1 MSLTAGPIPVY
12 LLTGFLGSGKTT
24 LLSRLVRSPQFADT
38 AVIINEFGEIG
49 LDHMLVGKADDT
61 DVVLL
66 DSGCLCC
73 AATSSLQDTL
83 ESLYYRRQRK
93 EIPAFTRVVVET
105 SGLADPCPVINT
117 LAADP
122 LIARHYRFGGVV
134 ATVDALHGMATLH
147 AYREASTQIAI
158 ADRIALT
165 KTDLAEVSGIEA
177 LRAVLQEY
185 NASAPVRA
193 VSPDTVDE
201 DAPALFHGL
210 QPEHLDAAVLAA
222 ARPLAASPLAHV
234 LRYGIVSYAFR
245 QEAPVSW
252 EAYAHWTRH
261 MQRHV
266 GERLLRAKGV
276 LAWSDGTVRAVHGVR
291 HVFSTPEIVALPDG
305 ADRSGAMILIVQD
318 MSAQEI
324 DEVVRP
330 LLLDRTG
337 R

>member
-1 MSLTAGPIPVY
+1 MAVTAAGPLPVY

-24 LLSRLVRSPQFADT
+24 LLSRLVRSPRFADT

-49 LDHMLVGKADDT
+49 LDHMLVGRADDS

-83 ESLYYRRQRK
+83 ESLYYRRQRG

-134 ATVDALHGMATLH
+134 ATADALHGMVTLD

-165 KTDLAEVSGIEA
+165 KTDLADEAAIEA
-177 LRAVLQEY
+177 LRSALRGY
-185 NASAPVRA
+185 NASAPIRA

-201 DAPALFHGL
+201 DAPALFDGL
-210 QPEHLDAAVLAA
+210 RPEHLDAAVLTAA
-222 ARPLAASPLAHV
+222 APLAAGPLAHV
-234 LRYGIVSYAFR
+234 LRYGIVSYAFPQSR
-245 QEAPVSW
+245 PVGW
-252 EAYAHWTRH
+252 EDYARWTRH
-261 MQRHV
+261 MQRHI
-266 GERLLRAKGV
+266 GDRLLRAKG
-276 LAWSDGTVRAVHGVR
+276 LLRWTDGTLRAVHGVR
-291 HVFSTPEIVALPDG
+291 HVFATPEPVTVPEG
-305 ADRSGAMILIVQD
+305 VWQKGAMVLIVQD
-318 MSAQEI
+318 LSSEDV
-324 DEVVRP
+324 DEAMRP
-330 LLLDRTG
+330 LDL
-337 R
+337 

>member
-1 MSLTAGPIPVY
+1 MAVTAAGPLPVY

-24 LLSRLVRSPQFADT
+24 LLSRLVRSPRFADT

-49 LDHMLVGKADDT
+49 LDHMLVGRADDS

-83 ESLYYRRQRK
+83 ESLYYRRQRG

-134 ATVDALHGMATLH
+134 ATADALHGMVTLD

-165 KTDLAEVSGIEA
+165 KTDLADGTAIEA
-177 LRAVLQEY
+177 LRSALRGY
-185 NASAPVRA
+185 NASAPIRA

-201 DAPALFHGL
+201 DAPALFDGL
-210 QPEHLDAAVLAA
+210 RPEHLDAAALTAA
-222 ARPLAASPLAHV
+222 APHAAGPLAHV
-234 LRYGIVSYAFR
+234 LRYGIVSYAFPQSR
-245 QEAPVSW
+245 PVGW
-252 EAYAHWTRH
+252 EDYARWTRY
-261 MQRHV
+261 MQRQI
-266 GERLLRAKGV
+266 GDRLLRAKG
-276 LAWSDGTVRAVHGVR
+276 LLRWTDGTLRAVHGVR
-291 HVFSTPEIVALPDG
+291 HVFATPEPVVLPEG
-305 ADRSGAMILIVQD
+305 AVQTGAMVLIVQD
-318 MSAQEI
+318 LSA
-324 DEVVRP
+324 DEVDEAMRP
-330 LLLDRTG
+330 LDL
-337 R
+337 

>member
-1 MSLTAGPIPVY
+1 MTVTAAGPLPVY

-24 LLSRLVRSPQFADT
+24 LLSRLVRSPRFADT

-49 LDHMLVGKADDT
+49 LDHMLVGRADDS

-83 ESLYYRRQRK
+83 ESLYYRRQRG

-134 ATVDALHGMATLH
+134 ATADALHGMVTLD

-165 KTDLAEVSGIEA
+165 KTDLADEAAIEA
-177 LRAVLQEY
+177 LRSALRGY
-185 NASAPVRA
+185 NASAPIRA

-201 DAPALFHGL
+201 DAPALFDGL
-210 QPEHLDAAVLAA
+210 RPEHLD
-222 ARPLAASPLAHV
+222 
-234 LRYGIVSYAFR
+234 
-245 QEAPVSW
+245 
-252 EAYAHWTRH
+252 
-261 MQRHV
+261 
-266 GERLLRAKGV
+266 
-276 LAWSDGTVRAVHGVR
+276 
-291 HVFSTPEIVALPDG
+291 
-305 ADRSGAMILIVQD
+305 
-318 MSAQEI
+318 
-324 DEVVRP
+324 
-330 LLLDRTG
+330 
-337 R
+337 

>member
-1 MSLTAGPIPVY
+1 MSATAAGPLPVY

-24 LLSRLVRSPQFADT
+24 LLSRLVRSPRFADT
-38 AVIINEFGEIG
+38 AVVINEFGEIG

-83 ESLYYRRQRK
+83 ESLYYRRQRG

-134 ATVDALHGMATLH
+134 ATADALHGLATLD

-165 KTDLAEVSGIEA
+165 KADLADAAAIDAMRAA
-177 LRAVLQEY
+177 LRGY
-185 NASAPVRA
+185 NASAPIRA

-201 DAPALFHGL
+201 DAPALFDGL
-210 QPEHLDAAVLAA
+210 RAEHLDVAALTGA
-222 ARPLAASPLAHV
+222 PASGPLAHV
-234 LRYGIVSYAFR
+234 LRYGIVSHSFTQSRPVGWEDYAR
-245 QEAPVSW
+245 
-252 EAYAHWTRH
+252 WTRH
-261 MQRHV
+261 MQRQV
-266 GERLLRAKGV
+266 GDRLLRAKG
-276 LAWSDGTVRAVHGVR
+276 LLRWTDGTLRAVHGVR
-291 HVFSTPEIVALPDG
+291 HVFATPEPVAAAPGGLPAG
-305 ADRSGAMILIVQD
+305 ALVLIVQD
-318 MSAQEI
+318 MSAEEV
-324 DEVVRP
+324 DEALRP
-330 LLLDRTG
+330 LGL
-337 R
+337 

>member
-1 MSLTAGPIPVY
+1 MSATAAGPLPVY

-24 LLSRLVRSPQFADT
+24 LLSRLVRSPRFADT
-38 AVIINEFGEIG
+38 AVVINEFGEIG

-83 ESLYYRRQRK
+83 ESLYYRRQRG

-134 ATVDALHGMATLH
+134 ATADALHGLATLD
-147 AYREASTQIAI
+147 AYREASTQVAI

-165 KTDLAEVSGIEA
+165 KADLADAAAIDAMRAA
-177 LRAVLQEY
+177 LRGY
-185 NASAPVRA
+185 NASAPIRA

-201 DAPALFHGL
+201 DAPALFDGL
-210 QPEHLDAAVLAA
+210 RAEHLDVAALTAA
-222 ARPLAASPLAHV
+222 PASGPLAHV
-234 LRYGIVSYAFR
+234 LRYGIVSHSFTQSRPVGWEDYAR
-245 QEAPVSW
+245 
-252 EAYAHWTRH
+252 WTRH
-261 MQRHV
+261 MQHQV
-266 GERLLRAKGV
+266 GDRLLRAKG
-276 LAWSDGTVRAVHGVR
+276 LLRWTDGTLRAVHGVR
-291 HVFSTPEIVALPDG
+291 HVFATPEPVAAAPGGLPAG
-305 ADRSGAMILIVQD
+305 ALVLIVQD
-318 MSAQEI
+318 MSAEEV
-324 DEVVRP
+324 DEALRP
-330 LLLDRTG
+330 LGL
-337 R
+337 

>member
-1 MSLTAGPIPVY
+1 MPVTAGPLPVY

-24 LLSRLVRSPQFADT
+24 LLSRLVRSPRFADT
-38 AVIINEFGEIG
+38 AVVINEFGEIG

-83 ESLYYRRQRK
+83 ESLYYRRQRG
-93 EIPAFTRVVVET
+93 EVPAFTRVVVET

-134 ATVDALHGMATLH
+134 ATADALHAAATLD

-165 KTDLAEVSGIEA
+165 KTDLAEDSTVQA
-177 LRAVLQEY
+177 LRTTLRQY
-185 NASAPVRA
+185 NASAPIRQ

-201 DAPALFHGL
+201 DAPALFDGL
-210 QPEHLDAAVLAA
+210 RPEHLDAAALTA
-222 ARPLAASPLAHV
+222 ARPAAAGPLAHV
-234 LRYGIVSYAFR
+234 LRYGIVSHAFR
-245 QEAPVSW
+245 QHAPVSW
-252 EAYAHWTRH
+252 EAYASWTRH

-266 GERLLRAKGV
+266 GERLLRAKG
-276 LAWSDGTVRAVHGVR
+276 LLHWSDGSLRAVHGVR
-291 HVFSTPEIVALPDG
+291 HVFATPEPVSLPEG
-305 ADRSGAMILIVQD
+305 TAQAGAMVLIVQD
-318 MSAQEI
+318 MSAE
-324 DEVVRP
+324 EVEQALQP
-330 LLLDRTG
+330 LG
-337 R
+337 M

>member
-1 MSLTAGPIPVY
+1 MSATAAPLPVF

-24 LLSRLVRSPQFADT
+24 LLSRLVRSPRFADT

-83 ESLYYRRQRK
+83 ESLYYRRQRG

-122 LIARHYRFGGVV
+122 LITRHYRFGGVV
-134 ATVDALHGMATLH
+134 ATADALHGAATLD

-165 KTDLAEVSGIEA
+165 KTDLADAGTIEA
-177 LRAVLQEY
+177 LRQVLRQY
-185 NASAPVRA
+185 NANAPIVP
-193 VSPDTVDE
+193 VSPATVDE
-201 DAPALFHGL
+201 DAPLLFDGL
-210 QPEHLDAAVLAA
+210 RAEHLDAEVLSQ
-222 ARPLAASPLAHV
+222 ARPGPTSPLAHV

-245 QEAPVSW
+245 QQTQVGW
-252 EAYAHWTRH
+252 EDYARWTRH

-266 GERLLRAKGV
+266 GERLLRAKG
-276 LAWSDGTVRAVHGVR
+276 LLDWSDGSLRAVHGVR
-291 HVFSTPEIVALPDG
+291 HVFATPEPVTVAPG
-305 ADRSGAMILIVQD
+305 AARAAGALILIVQD
-318 MSAQEI
+318 MSSEDVAQAI
-324 DEVVRP
+324 AP
-330 LLLDRTG
+330 LG
-337 R
+337 M

>member
-1 MSLTAGPIPVY
+1 MPVTAGPLPVY

-24 LLSRLVRSPQFADT
+24 LLSRLVRSPRFADT
-38 AVIINEFGEIG
+38 AVVINEFGEIG

-83 ESLYYRRQRK
+83 ESLYYRRQRG

-134 ATVDALHGMATLH
+134 ATADALHGAATLD

-165 KTDLAEVSGIEA
+165 KTDLAEDSTVQA
-177 LRAVLQEY
+177 LRTKLRQY
-185 NASAPVRA
+185 NASAPIRP

-201 DAPALFHGL
+201 DAPALFDGL
-210 QPEHLDAAVLAA
+210 RPEQH
-222 ARPLAASPLAHV
+222 
-234 LRYGIVSYAFR
+234 
-245 QEAPVSW
+245 APVSW
-252 EAYAHWTRH
+252 EAYASWTRH

-266 GERLLRAKGV
+266 GERLLRAKG
-276 LAWSDGTVRAVHGVR
+276 LLHWSDGSLRAVHGVR
-291 HVFSTPEIVALPDG
+291 HVFATPEPVSLPEG
-305 ADRSGAMILIVQD
+305 TAQAGAMVLIVQD
-318 MSAQEI
+318 MSAE
-324 DEVVRP
+324 EVEQALQP
-330 LLLDRTG
+330 LG
-337 R
+337 M

>member
-1 MSLTAGPIPVY
+1 MTIATGPLPVY

-24 LLSRLVRSPQFADT
+24 LLSRLVRSPRFADT
-38 AVIINEFGEIG
+38 AVVINEFGEIG

-83 ESLYYRRQRK
+83 ESLYYRRQRG

-117 LAADP
+117 LSADP

-134 ATVDALHGMATLH
+134 ATADALHGMVTLD
-147 AYREASTQIAI
+147 AYREASTQVAI

-165 KTDLAEVSGIEA
+165 KADLAEDGAIDALKAA
-177 LRAVLQEY
+177 LRRY
-185 NASAPVRA
+185 NASAPIRM

-201 DAPALFHGL
+201 DAPALFDGL
-210 QPEHLDAAVLAA
+210 RPEHLDEAAMASA
-222 ARPLAASPLAHV
+222 SAGSSSPLAHV
-234 LRYGIVSYAFR
+234 LRYGIVSFAFR
-245 QEAPVSW
+245 QHAPISW
-252 EAYAHWTRH
+252 DAYASWTRH

-266 GERLLRAKGV
+266 GERLLRAKG
-276 LAWSDGTVRAVHGVR
+276 LLRWDDGSLRAVHGVR
-291 HVFSTPEIVALPDG
+291 HVFATPEPIAATQD
-305 ADRSGAMILIVQD
+305 AARAEGAMILIVQD
-318 MSAQEI
+318 LSAEDVEQAM
-324 DEVVRP
+324 RP
-330 LLLDRTG
+330 LGL
-337 R
+337 

>member
-1 MSLTAGPIPVY
+1 MAVTAAGPLPVY

-24 LLSRLVRSPQFADT
+24 LLSRLVRSPRFADT

-49 LDHMLVGKADDT
+49 LDHMLVGRADDT

-83 ESLYYRRQRK
+83 ESLYYRRQRG

-134 ATVDALHGMATLH
+134 ATADALHGMVTLD

-165 KTDLAEVSGIEA
+165 KTDLADEAAIEA
-177 LRAVLQEY
+177 LRSALRGY
-185 NASAPVRA
+185 NASALIRA

-201 DAPALFHGL
+201 DAPALFDGL
-210 QPEHLDAAVLAA
+210 RPEHLDAAVLTAA
-222 ARPLAASPLAHV
+222 APLAAGPLAHV
-234 LRYGIVSYAFR
+234 LRYGIVSYAFPQSR
-245 QEAPVSW
+245 PVGW
-252 EAYAHWTRH
+252 EDYARWTRH
-261 MQRHV
+261 MQRHI
-266 GERLLRAKGV
+266 GDRLLRAKG
-276 LAWSDGTVRAVHGVR
+276 LLRWTDGTLRAVHGVR
-291 HVFSTPEIVALPDG
+291 HVFATPEPVTVPEG
-305 ADRSGAMILIVQD
+305 AGQTGAMVLIVQD
-318 MSAQEI
+318 LSSEEV
-324 DEVVRP
+324 DEAMRP
-330 LLLDRTG
+330 LDL
-337 R
+337 

>member
-1 MSLTAGPIPVY
+1 MSATAAGPLPVY

-24 LLSRLVRSPQFADT
+24 LLSRLVRSTRFADT
-38 AVIINEFGEIG
+38 AVVINEFGEIG

-83 ESLYYRRQRK
+83 ESLYYRRQRG

-134 ATVDALHGMATLH
+134 ATADALHGLATLD

-165 KTDLAEVSGIEA
+165 KADLADAAAIDAMRAA
-177 LRAVLQEY
+177 LRGY
-185 NASAPVRA
+185 NANAPIRA
-193 VSPDTVDE
+193 VSPDSVHE
-201 DAPALFHGL
+201 DAPALFDGL
-210 QPEHLDAAVLAA
+210 RAEHLDVAALAA
-222 ARPLAASPLAHV
+222 APAAGPLAHV
-234 LRYGIVSYAFR
+234 LRYGIVSHSCTQSRPVGWEDYAR
-245 QEAPVSW
+245 
-252 EAYAHWTRH
+252 WTRH
-261 MQRHV
+261 MQRQV
-266 GERLLRAKGV
+266 GDRLLRAKG
-276 LAWSDGTVRAVHGVR
+276 LLRWTDGTLRAVHGVR
-291 HVFSTPEIVALPDG
+291 HVFATPEPVAPPPGGLPAG
-305 ADRSGAMILIVQD
+305 ALVLIVQD
-318 MSAQEI
+318 MSAE
-324 DEVVRP
+324 EVNEALRP
-330 LLLDRTG
+330 LGL
-337 R
+337 

>member
-1 MSLTAGPIPVY
+1 MAVTAAGPLLVY

-24 LLSRLVRSPQFADT
+24 LLSRLVRSPRFADT

-49 LDHMLVGKADDT
+49 LDHMLVGRADDS

-83 ESLYYRRQRK
+83 ESLYYRRQRG

-134 ATVDALHGMATLH
+134 ATADALHGMVTLD

-165 KTDLAEVSGIEA
+165 KTDLADEAAIEA
-177 LRAVLQEY
+177 LRSALRGY
-185 NASAPVRA
+185 NASAPIRA

-201 DAPALFHGL
+201 DAPALFDGL
-210 QPEHLDAAVLAA
+210 RPEHLDAAVLTAA
-222 ARPLAASPLAHV
+222 APLTAGPMAHV
-234 LRYGIVSYAFR
+234 LRYGIVSYAFPQSR
-245 QEAPVSW
+245 PVGW
-252 EAYAHWTRH
+252 EDYARWTRH
-261 MQRHV
+261 MQRHI
-266 GERLLRAKGV
+266 GDRLLRAKG
-276 LAWSDGTVRAVHGVR
+276 LLRWTDGTLRAVHGVR
-291 HVFSTPEIVALPDG
+291 HVFATPEPVTVPEG
-305 ADRSGAMILIVQD
+305 AGQTGAMVLIVQD
-318 MSAQEI
+318 LSSEEV
-324 DEVVRP
+324 DEAMRP
-330 LLLDRTG
+330 LDL
-337 R
+337 

>member
-1 MSLTAGPIPVY
+1 MAVTAAGPLPVY

-24 LLSRLVRSPQFADT
+24 LLSRLVRSPRFADT

-49 LDHMLVGKADDT
+49 LDHMLVGRADDS

-83 ESLYYRRQRK
+83 ESLYYRRQRG

-134 ATVDALHGMATLH
+134 ATADALHGMVTLD

-165 KTDLAEVSGIEA
+165 KTDLADETAIEA
-177 LRAVLQEY
+177 LRSALRGY
-185 NASAPVRA
+185 NASAPIRA

-201 DAPALFHGL
+201 DAPALFDGL
-210 QPEHLDAAVLAA
+210 RPEHLDAAELTAA
-222 ARPLAASPLAHV
+222 APLAAGPLAHV
-234 LRYGIVSYAFR
+234 LRYGIVSYAFPQSR
-245 QEAPVSW
+245 PVGW
-252 EAYAHWTRH
+252 EEYARWTRH
-261 MQRHV
+261 MQRHI
-266 GERLLRAKGV
+266 GDRLLRAKG
-276 LAWSDGTVRAVHGVR
+276 LLRWTDGTLRAVHGVR
-291 HVFSTPEIVALPDG
+291 HVFATPEPVALPEG
-305 ADRSGAMILIVQD
+305 GVQPGAMVLIVQD
-318 MSAQEI
+318 LSGEEV
-324 DEVVRP
+324 DEAMRP
-330 LLLDRTG
+330 LDL
-337 R
+337 

>member
-1 MSLTAGPIPVY
+1 MPVTAGPLPVF

-24 LLSRLVRSPQFADT
+24 LLSRLVRSPRFADT
-38 AVIINEFGEIG
+38 AVVINEFGEIG

-83 ESLYYRRQRK
+83 ESLYYRRQRG

-134 ATVDALHGMATLH
+134 AAADALHGMATLD

-165 KTDLAEVSGIEA
+165 KTDLAEDSSIQA
-177 LRAVLQEY
+177 LRTTLRQY
-185 NASAPVRA
+185 NASAPIRA

-201 DAPALFHGL
+201 DAPALFDGL
-210 QPEHLDAAVLAA
+210 RPEHLDTAVLTAA
-222 ARPLAASPLAHV
+222 PPVAASPLAHV

-245 QEAPVSW
+245 QHTPVTW
-252 EAYAHWTRH
+252 ENYASWTRH

-266 GERLLRAKGV
+266 GERLLRAKG
-276 LAWSDGTVRAVHGVR
+276 LLQWSDGSLRAVHGVR
-291 HVFSTPEIVALPDG
+291 HVFATPEPVSLPEG
-305 ADRSGAMILIVQD
+305 AAQSGALVLIVQD
-318 MSAQEI
+318 LSAE
-324 DEVVRP
+324 EVEQALRP
-330 LLLDRTG
+330 LG
-337 R
+337 M

>member
-1 MSLTAGPIPVY
+1 MAVTAAGPLPVY

-24 LLSRLVRSPQFADT
+24 LLSRLVRSPRFADT

-49 LDHMLVGKADDT
+49 LDHMLVGRADDS

-83 ESLYYRRQRK
+83 ESLYYRRQRG

-134 ATVDALHGMATLH
+134 ATADALHGMVTLD

-165 KTDLAEVSGIEA
+165 KTDLADEAAIEA
-177 LRAVLQEY
+177 LRSALRGY
-185 NASAPVRA
+185 NASALIRA

-201 DAPALFHGL
+201 DAPALFDGL
-210 QPEHLDAAVLAA
+210 RPEHLDAAVLTAA
-222 ARPLAASPLAHV
+222 APLAAGPLAHV
-234 LRYGIVSYAFR
+234 LRYGIVSYAFPQSR
-245 QEAPVSW
+245 PVGW
-252 EAYAHWTRH
+252 EDYARWTRH
-261 MQRHV
+261 MQRHI
-266 GERLLRAKGV
+266 GDRLLRAKG
-276 LAWSDGTVRAVHGVR
+276 LLRWTDGTLRAVHGVR
-291 HVFSTPEIVALPDG
+291 HVFATPEPVTVPEG
-305 ADRSGAMILIVQD
+305 AGQTGAMVLIVQD
-318 MSAQEI
+318 LSSEEV
-324 DEVVRP
+324 DEAMRP
-330 LLLDRTG
+330 LDL
-337 R
+337 

>member
-1 MSLTAGPIPVY
+1 MSATAAGPLPVY

-24 LLSRLVRSPQFADT
+24 LLSRLVRSPRFADT
-38 AVIINEFGEIG
+38 AVVINEFGEIG

-83 ESLYYRRQRK
+83 ESLYYRRQRG

-134 ATVDALHGMATLH
+134 ATADALHGLSTLD

-165 KTDLAEVSGIEA
+165 KADLADEAAIDTMRAA
-177 LRAVLQEY
+177 LRGY
-185 NASAPVRA
+185 NASAPIRA

-201 DAPALFHGL
+201 DAPALFDGL
-210 QPEHLDAAVLAA
+210 RAGHLDVAALTAVS
-222 ARPLAASPLAHV
+222 ASGPLAHV
-234 LRYGIVSYAFR
+234 LRYGIVSHSFTQSRPVGWEDYAR
-245 QEAPVSW
+245 
-252 EAYAHWTRH
+252 WTRH
-261 MQRHV
+261 MQRQV
-266 GERLLRAKGV
+266 GDRLLRAKG
-276 LAWSDGTVRAVHGVR
+276 LLRWTDGTLRAVHGVR
-291 HVFSTPEIVALPDG
+291 HVFSVPEPVEGVEGSQRA
-305 ADRSGAMILIVQD
+305 GAMVLIVQD
-318 MSAQEI
+318 MSAEEV
-324 DEVVRP
+324 DEAIRP
-330 LLLDRTG
+330 LGL
-337 R
+337 

>member
-1 MSLTAGPIPVY
+1 MSATAAGPLPVY

-24 LLSRLVRSPQFADT
+24 LLSRLVRSPRFADT
-38 AVIINEFGEIG
+38 AVVINEFGEIG

-83 ESLYYRRQRK
+83 ESLYYRRQRG

-134 ATVDALHGMATLH
+134 ATADALHGLSTLD

-165 KTDLAEVSGIEA
+165 KADLADEAAIDTMRAA
-177 LRAVLQEY
+177 LRGY
-185 NASAPVRA
+185 NASAPIRA

-201 DAPALFHGL
+201 EAPALFDDL
-210 QPEHLDAAVLAA
+210 RAEHLDAAALNAA
-222 ARPLAASPLAHV
+222 PAAGPLAHV
-234 LRYGIVSYAFR
+234 LRYGIVSHSFTQSQPVGWEDYAR
-245 QEAPVSW
+245 
-252 EAYAHWTRH
+252 WTRH
-261 MQRHV
+261 MQRQV
-266 GERLLRAKGV
+266 GDRLLRAKG
-276 LAWSDGTVRAVHGVR
+276 LLRWTDGTLRAVHGVR
-291 HVFSTPEIVALPDG
+291 HVFSVPEPVEGVEGSQRA
-305 ADRSGAMILIVQD
+305 GAMVLIVQD
-318 MSAQEI
+318 MSAEDV
-324 DEVVRP
+324 DEAIRP
-330 LLLDRTG
+330 LGL
-337 R
+337 

>member
-1 MSLTAGPIPVY
+1 MPVTAGPLPVY

-24 LLSRLVRSPQFADT
+24 LLSRLVRSPRFADT
-38 AVIINEFGEIG
+38 AVVINEFGEIG

-83 ESLYYRRQRK
+83 ESLYYRRQRG

-134 ATVDALHGMATLH
+134 ATADALHGAATLD

-165 KTDLAEVSGIEA
+165 KTDLAEDNAVQS
-177 LRAVLQEY
+177 LRTTLRQY
-185 NASAPVRA
+185 NASAPIRP

-201 DAPALFHGL
+201 DAPALFDGL
-210 QPEHLDAAVLAA
+210 RPEHLDAAALTA
-222 ARPLAASPLAHV
+222 ARPAAAGPLAHV

-245 QEAPVSW
+245 QHAPVSW
-252 EAYAHWTRH
+252 EAYASWTRH

-266 GERLLRAKGV
+266 GERLLRAKG
-276 LAWSDGTVRAVHGVR
+276 LLHWSDGSLRAVHGVR
-291 HVFSTPEIVALPDG
+291 HVFATPEPVSLPEG
-305 ADRSGAMILIVQD
+305 TAQAGAMVLIVQD
-318 MSAQEI
+318 LSAE
-324 DEVVRP
+324 EVEQALRP
-330 LLLDRTG
+330 LG
-337 R
+337 M

>member
-1 MSLTAGPIPVY
+1 MAITAGPIPVY

-24 LLSRLVRSPQFADT
+24 LLSRLVRSPRFADT
-38 AVIINEFGEIG
+38 AVVINEFGEIG

-83 ESLYYRRQRK
+83 ESLYYRRQRG
-93 EIPAFTRVVVET
+93 EIPMFTRVVVET

-117 LAADP
+117 LSADP

-134 ATVDALHGMATLH
+134 ATADALHGMATLD
-147 AYREASTQIAI
+147 AYREASTQVAI

-165 KTDLAEVSGIEA
+165 KVDLADQRAVQAMSAA
-177 LRAVLQEY
+177 LRAY
-185 NASAPVRA
+185 NASAPIRT

-201 DAPALFHGL
+201 DAPALFDGL
-210 QPEHLDAAVLAA
+210 RPEHLGAAALAA
-222 ARPLAASPLAHV
+222 AHPVSASSLAHV

-245 QEAPVSW
+245 QHAPVSW
-252 EAYAHWTRH
+252 EAYASWTRY

-266 GERLLRAKGV
+266 GERLLRAKG
-276 LAWSDGTVRAVHGVR
+276 LLRWSDGSLRAVHGVR
-291 HVFSTPEIVALPDG
+291 HVFATPEPIAAPAG
-305 ADRSGAMILIVQD
+305 AAGAMVLIVRD
-318 MSAQEI
+318 LSAE
-324 DEVVRP
+324 EVEQAMGP
-330 LLLDRTG
+330 LG
-337 R
+337 M

>member
-1 MSLTAGPIPVY
+1 MSATAAGPLPVY

-24 LLSRLVRSPQFADT
+24 LLSRLVRSPRFADT
-38 AVIINEFGEIG
+38 AVVINEFGEIG

-83 ESLYYRRQRK
+83 ESLYYRRQRG

-134 ATVDALHGMATLH
+134 ATADALHGLSTLD

-165 KTDLAEVSGIEA
+165 KADLADEAAIDTMRAA
-177 LRAVLQEY
+177 LRGY
-185 NASAPVRA
+185 NASAPIRA

-201 DAPALFHGL
+201 EAPALFDDL
-210 QPEHLDAAVLAA
+210 RAEHLDAAALNAA
-222 ARPLAASPLAHV
+222 PAAGPLAHV
-234 LRYGIVSYAFR
+234 LRYGIVSYAFT
-245 QEAPVSW
+245 QSQPVGW
-252 EAYAHWTRH
+252 EDYARWTRH
-261 MQRHV
+261 MQRQV
-266 GERLLRAKGV
+266 GDRLLRAKG
-276 LAWSDGTVRAVHGVR
+276 LLRWTDGTLRAVHGVR
-291 HVFSTPEIVALPDG
+291 YVFSVPEPVEGVEGSQRA
-305 ADRSGAMILIVQD
+305 GAMVLIVQD
-318 MSAQEI
+318 MSAEDV
-324 DEVVRP
+324 DEAIRP
-330 LLLDRTG
+330 LGL
-337 R
+337 